1 MGTMMFS
8 AARTMQSAPAKQ
20 TGRWI
25 HASSRPVCLLPE
37 GTNFS
42 DYTLEQQETEPGG

>member
-1 MGTMMFS
+1 MMFM
-8 AARTMQSAPAKQ
+8 AARIEKPAPVKQ

-42 DYTLEQQETEPGG
+42 DYTLTQQESGPGG